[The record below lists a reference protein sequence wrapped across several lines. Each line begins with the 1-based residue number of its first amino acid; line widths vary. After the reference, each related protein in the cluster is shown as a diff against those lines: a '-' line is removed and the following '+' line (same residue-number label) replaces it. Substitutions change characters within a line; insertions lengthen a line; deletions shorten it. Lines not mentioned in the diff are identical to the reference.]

1 MKWETDMVKWVWSF
15 STWSC
20 RVKMSAKGKG
30 KVSGSV
36 EDSQKEKGAI
46 NDITRVQIDGVVSCH
61 L

>member
-1 MKWETDMVKWVWSF
+1 MIKWVWSF

-30 KVSGSV
+30 KISGSV

-46 NDITRVQIDGVVSCH
+46 NEITRVQIDGVVSCH